1 MGGKITKFFIIND
14 DLSAKRDRACSI
26 KTKPTSSVSDTF
38 YFSLKCMLIW
48 KNMTLLVTF
57 EVNNGFC
64 HDDDHGEK
72 LKLKQEVKL
81 LISSVKGK

>member
-1 MGGKITKFFIIND
+1 
-14 DLSAKRDRACSI
+14 
-26 KTKPTSSVSDTF
+26 
-38 YFSLKCMLIW
+38 
-48 KNMTLLVTF
+48 MTLLVTF

-64 HDDDHGEK
+64 HDGDHGEK